1 MLARKQQWAMTAT
14 IFIVAFAYAI
24 LRYNILKGVAWEH
37 LPLLI
42 SNKAISLSAVMFI
55 ALSYLLGPL
64 ARFWPKTI
72 VPLLGLRQ
80 FFGLLGFGLAAIH
93 GFASLLLFTPVNYPK
108 FFSPDGTLNLIGE
121 LSMMFG
127 ILAFFI
133 FAAVALTSILGVFG
147 SMSSQHWQPVQRLG
161 YFGLVLVL
169 FHVLVMGYEGWMKP
183 SSWPGGMLPISLMA
197 AIVIAFALLMRIVVL
212 ISPGKDYQTKRWL

>member
-1 MLARKQQWAMTAT
+1 MTAT
-14 IFIVAFAYAI
+14 IFVVAFAYAI
-24 LRYNILKGVAWEH
+24 LRYNILKGIAWEH
-37 LPLLI
+37 LPLFI

-64 ARFWPKTI
+64 ARFWTKAI

-80 FFGLLGFGLAAIH
+80 FFGLLGFGLAAMH
-93 GFASLLLFTPVNYPK
+93 GLVSLLLFTPANYPK
-108 FFSPDGTLNLIGE
+108 FFLLDGTLNLIGE

-133 FAAVALTSILGVFG
+133 FAAVALTSIPHVAQ
-147 SMSSQHWQPVQRLG
+147 SMSAKHWQVVQRLG

-169 FHVLVMGYEGWMKP
+169 FHVLVMGYEGWMQP
-183 SSWPGGMLPISLMA
+183 SSWPGGMLPVSLVA
-197 AIVIAFALLMRIVVL
+197 AIIIAFALLLRIVVL
-212 ISPGKDYQTKRWL
+212 ISPGKDYQPK

>member
-1 MLARKQQWAMTAT
+1 MHPWELSTAAH
-14 IFIVAFAYAI
+14 V
-24 LRYNILKGVAWEH
+24 R
-37 LPLLI
+37 
-42 SNKAISLSAVMFI
+42 VMFI

-64 ARFWPKTI
+64 ARLWPKTM

-93 GFASLLLFTPVNYPK
+93 GFASLLLFTPAHYPK
-108 FFSPDGTLNLIGE
+108 FFSLDGTLNLIGE

-133 FAAVALTSILGVFG
+133 FSAVALTAIPSVAG
-147 SMSSQHWQPVQRLG
+147 SMSSQRWQTVQRLG
-161 YFGLVLVL
+161 YVGLVLVL
-169 FHVLVMGYEGWMKP
+169 FHVLVMGYEGWTKP

-197 AIVIAFALLMRIVVL
+197 AIVIAFALLLRIVVM
-212 ISPGKDYQTKRWL
+212 IFPRREPYARQ